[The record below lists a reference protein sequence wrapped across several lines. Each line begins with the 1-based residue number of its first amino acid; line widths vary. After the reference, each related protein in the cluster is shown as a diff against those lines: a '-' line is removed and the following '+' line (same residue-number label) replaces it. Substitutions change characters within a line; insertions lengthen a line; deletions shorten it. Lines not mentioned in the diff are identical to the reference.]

1 VGKRDRF
8 VNYMEIYILFDVII
22 VMKFVSIQRNGWICY
37 LMEMLQNALNVSENV
52 PCWSVMVLILGS
64 TREAMGKR
72 SLRIGTLLPNIVL
85 YNDPT
90 PHPSTTITTT
100 VISADLARK
109 PDLLLIFGTSLKV
122 HGIKKLVKEF
132 AKIVH
137 ANKGHVIFINKVELS
152 KTEWNNVIDY
162 WIEGDCDDW
171 VHDLK
176 SRIPNLWMK
185 QEILPSMPITKP
197 TKKSISLFRIRD

>member
-1 VGKRDRF
+1 
-8 VNYMEIYILFDVII
+8 M
-22 VMKFVSIQRNGWICY
+22 
-37 LMEMLQNALNVSENV
+37 
-52 PCWSVMVLILGS
+52 
-64 TREAMGKR
+64 REAMGKR
-72 SLRIGTLLPNIVL
+72 SLKIGTLLPNIVL

-90 PHPSTTITTT
+90 PHPSTMATTS

-122 HGIKKLVKEF
+122 HGIKKLVKDF

-137 ANKGHVIFINKVELS
+137 ANKGHVIFINKVELAR
-152 KTEWNNVIDY
+152 TEWNNVIDY
-162 WIEGDCDDW
+162 WVEGDCDEW

-185 QEILPSMPITKP
+185 QETLPSMPITKA
-197 TKKSISLFRIRD
+197 TSKKGNSLVCTRLKCSPQKGCDGGRGGQGELYASYAEENGPFQYVSDDWWFTVTFISV